1 MPGPF
6 QGINTMS
13 SALRAFQRALDVTG
27 HNISNVNTTGYSRQS
42 VQFNQADPS
51 HITGIN
57 NYFVGNGV
65 SAASI
70 SRIQDQFLFMRQVDA
85 SSERGRLGSLSDGL
99 NGVQSVMNEPGGA
112 SIGDALDRLYNAWS
126 ALGSNPNDTVLRQ
139 QVQQAGATLSSRVRG
154 MYSNLQS
161 QSAQVDAQIGGSIQ
175 QAQNL
180 LQTIANM
187 NQQIRSEQASGGDAN
202 DILDARDEAI
212 QALSQI
218 MPVTVQAQQ
227 DGTVML
233 FSGQMTLVDS
243 EGAATIPTTYDAVA
257 GTLTNGSVTYPVRS
271 GSLAGLFQTS
281 QNIKTYQGKLD
292 TLANSMRTQFNSIHA
307 TGTTALGAT
316 GQNFFNDNIPQS
328 GAIDFDLDVAIK
340 ADVRNIATGVSGN
353 PGDGGLAL
361 SMSALRD
368 VQIAGLGGKTMGS
381 YFSDL
386 VSGVGQDAAT
396 AESYAATSEAIMT
409 QIGQQ
414 IQSVSGVS
422 IDDEMANMLRF
433 QRSYQAAAK
442 ALSVFDQTTEDLLSM
457 IR

>member
-1 MPGPF
+1 
-6 QGINTMS
+6 MS

-65 SAASI
+65 SAAAV
-70 SRIQDQFLFMRQVDA
+70 SRIQDQFLFMRQISA
-85 SSERGRLGSLSDGL
+85 SSQGGRLGALSEGL
-99 NGVQSVMNEPGGA
+99 NSVQSIMNEPGGA
-112 SIGDALDRLYNAWS
+112 SIGDALDKFYNSWS
-126 ALGSNPNDTVLRQ
+126 ALGSNPSDSVLRQ
-139 QVQQAGATLSSRVRG
+139 QVQQAGATLSSRVRA
-154 MYSNLQS
+154 MYSNLQN
-161 QSAQVDAQIGGSIQ
+161 QSAQVGTQITGSIQ

-180 LQTIANM
+180 TETIANM
-187 NQQIRSEQASGGDAN
+187 NQQIRSEQASGGMPD
-202 DILDARDEAI
+202 DILDSRDQAI
-212 QALSQI
+212 QALSQL

-227 DGTVML
+227 DGSVML

-243 EGAATIPTTYDAVA
+243 EGAATIPTVYDAVA
-257 GTLTNGSVTYPVRS
+257 GTLTDGTVTYPVTS
-271 GSLAGLFQTS
+271 GSLAGLFQTA
-281 QNIKTYQGKLD
+281 QNIKSYQSKLD

-307 TGTTALGAT
+307 TGTNALGAT
-316 GQNFFNDNIPQS
+316 GQNFFNDTNPQT
-328 GAIDFDLDVAIK
+328 GAIDFDIDSAIK

-368 VQIAGLGGKTMGS
+368 VQITGLGSKTMGS

-386 VSGVGQDAAT
+386 VTGVGQDAAT
-396 AESYAATSEAIMT
+396 AESYAITSDAIMN

-442 ALSVFDQTTEDLLSM
+442 ALSVFDQTTEDLLNM